1 MTVQGIRTNLSSNI
15 AASRSDTQTP
25 RRERFMPQ
33 STARAHPLVMITGA
47 SSGIGKALAL
57 SFAREGNPL
66 LLISRHIEP
75 IAGLPASTAY
85 RQADV
90 ADFAAIAAAVEAAEA
105 VHGPVECLVNN
116 AGMADARAFDEV
128 DEADYTREL
137 DTNLKGVF
145 NGTKAVLPGMK
156 ARQSGTIINISLVSD
171 RKTAPVAL
179 AYTASKHAVR
189 AFGESLREA
198 EGKNGIRVINI
209 APGYIR
215 TNIHS
220 GMHISFEEYR
230 ARLGNPDLMTAEAL
244 AEIVLFCWKQPPSIC
259 IRDLVVAPTRTSF

>member
-1 MTVQGIRTNLSSNI
+1 MRQATDQAL
-15 AASRSDTQTP
+15 
-25 RRERFMPQ
+25 
-33 STARAHPLVMITGA
+33 PLVMVTGA
-47 SSGIGKALAL
+47 SSGIGKALAMA
-57 SFAREGNPL
+57 FAREGHRL

-75 IAGLPASTAY
+75 IAGLPEDTVY

-90 ADFAAIAAAVEAAEA
+90 ADYGAITAAVEAAAA
-105 VHGPVECLVNN
+105 VHGPVGCLVNN

-128 DEADYTREL
+128 DEPSYAREL

-145 NGTKAVLPGMK
+145 NCTKAVLSGMR
-156 ARQSGTIINISLVSD
+156 ARQSGTIINISSISD
-171 RKTAPVAL
+171 RKTSPVAL

-198 EGKNGIRVINI
+198 EAKNGIRVINI

-230 ARLGNPDLMTAEAL
+230 ARLGNPDFMTAEEL
-244 AEIVLFCWKQPPSIC
+244 AEIVLFCWKQPVAIC
-259 IRDLVVAPTRTSF
+259 IRDLVVAPTGTTF

>member
-1 MTVQGIRTNLSSNI
+1 
-15 AASRSDTQTP
+15 
-25 RRERFMPQ
+25 MPH
-33 STARAHPLVMITGA
+33 SHPLVMITGA

-57 SFAREGNPL
+57 SFAREGHPL

-75 IAGLPASTAY
+75 IAGLPADTVY

-90 ADFAAIAAAVEAAEA
+90 GDYAALAAAVAAAEA

-128 DEADYTREL
+128 DEASYAREL

-145 NGTKAVLPGMK
+145 NGTKAVLAGMK
-156 ARQSGTIINISLVSD
+156 ARQSGTIINISSVSD

-209 APGYIR
+209 APGYVR

-230 ARLGNPDLMTAEAL
+230 SRLGDPDFMSAEQL
-244 AEIVLFCWKQPPSIC
+244 AEIVLFC
-259 IRDLVVAPTRTSF
+259 

>member
-1 MTVQGIRTNLSSNI
+1 MTQ
-15 AASRSDTQTP
+15 A
-25 RRERFMPQ
+25 
-33 STARAHPLVMITGA
+33 TARGLPLVMVTGA
-47 SSGIGKALAL
+47 SSGIGKALAMG
-57 SFAREGNPL
+57 FARDGHPL

-75 IAGLPASTAY
+75 IAGMPENTVY

-90 ADFAAIAAAVEAAEA
+90 ADYGAIEAAVDAA
-105 VHGPVECLVNN
+105 VGIHGPVGCLVNN

-128 DEADYTREL
+128 DEPSYTSEL

-145 NGTKAVLPGMK
+145 NCTKAVLAGMR
-156 ARQSGTIINISLVSD
+156 ARQSGAIINISSVSD

-198 EGKNGIRVINI
+198 EAKNGIRVINI

-230 ARLGNPDLMTAEAL
+230 ARLGNPDFMTAEEL
-244 AEIVLFCWKQPPSIC
+244 AEIVMFCWKQPPTIC
-259 IRDLVVAPTRTSF
+259 IRDLVVAPTRTTF

>member
-1 MTVQGIRTNLSSNI
+1 
-15 AASRSDTQTP
+15 
-25 RRERFMPQ
+25 
-33 STARAHPLVMITGA
+33 
-47 SSGIGKALAL
+47 
-57 SFAREGNPL
+57 
-66 LLISRHIEP
+66 
-75 IAGLPASTAY
+75 
-85 RQADV
+85 
-90 ADFAAIAAAVEAAEA
+90 
-105 VHGPVECLVNN
+105 
-116 AGMADARAFDEV
+116 MADARAFDEV

-137 DTNLKGVF
+137 DTNLKCVF

-220 GMHISFEEYR
+220 GMLSASTNTAHGSD
-230 ARLGNPDLMTAEAL
+230 PDFMSAEQL

>member
-1 MTVQGIRTNLSSNI
+1 
-15 AASRSDTQTP
+15 
-25 RRERFMPQ
+25 MPQ
-33 STARAHPLVMITGA
+33 SMNSALPLVTITGA

-57 SFAREGNPL
+57 AFAREGHPL
-66 LLISRHIEP
+66 LLISRHMEP
-75 IAGLPASTAY
+75 IAGLPADTVY

-90 ADFAAIAAAVEAAEA
+90 ADYAALTAAVAAAEA

-128 DEADYTREL
+128 EEPDYTREL

-145 NGTKAVLPGMK
+145 NGTKAVLPGMQ
-156 ARQSGTIINISLVSD
+156 ARQSGTIINISSVSD

-198 EGKNGIRVINI
+198 EGTNGIRVINI
-209 APGYIR
+209 APGYVR

-230 ARLGNPDLMTAEAL
+230 ARLGNPDFMTAEAL
-244 AEIVLFCWKQPPSIC
+244 ADIVMFCWNQPRSIC
-259 IRDLVVAPTRTSF
+259 IRDLVGAPTGTTF

>member
-1 MTVQGIRTNLSSNI
+1 MTQ
-15 AASRSDTQTP
+15 A
-25 RRERFMPQ
+25 
-33 STARAHPLVMITGA
+33 TARGLPLVMITGA
-47 SSGIGKALAL
+47 SSGIGKALAMG
-57 SFAREGNPL
+57 FARDGHPL

-75 IAGLPASTAY
+75 IAGMPENTVY

-90 ADFAAIAAAVEAAEA
+90 ADYGAIEAAVDAA
-105 VHGPVECLVNN
+105 VGIHGPVGCLVNN

-128 DEADYTREL
+128 DEPSYTREL

-145 NGTKAVLPGMK
+145 NCTKAVLAGMR
-156 ARQSGTIINISLVSD
+156 ARQFGTIINISSVSD

-198 EGKNGIRVINI
+198 EAKNGIRVINI

-230 ARLGNPDLMTAEAL
+230 ARLGNPDFMTAEEL
-244 AEIVLFCWKQPPSIC
+244 AEIVMFCWKQPPTIC
-259 IRDLVVAPTRTSF
+259 IRDLVVAPTRTTF

>member
-1 MTVQGIRTNLSSNI
+1 MTQ
-15 AASRSDTQTP
+15 A
-25 RRERFMPQ
+25 
-33 STARAHPLVMITGA
+33 TARGLPLVMVTGA
-47 SSGIGKALAL
+47 SSGIGKALAMG
-57 SFAREGNPL
+57 FARDGHPL

-75 IAGLPASTAY
+75 SAGMPENTIY

-90 ADFAAIAAAVEAAEA
+90 ADYGAIEAAVDAA
-105 VHGPVECLVNN
+105 VGIHGPVGCLVNN

-128 DEADYTREL
+128 DEPSYTREL
-137 DTNLKGVF
+137 DTMKGVF
-145 NGTKAVLPGMK
+145 NCTKAVLAGMR
-156 ARQSGTIINISLVSD
+156 ARQSGAIINISSVSD

-198 EGKNGIRVINI
+198 EAKNGIRVINI

-230 ARLGNPDLMTAEAL
+230 ARLGNPDFMTAEEL
-244 AEIVLFCWKQPPSIC
+244 AEIVLFCWKQPPTIC
-259 IRDLVVAPTRTSF
+259 IRDLVVAPTRTTF